1 MFYRAAT
8 RQIEECCRLAQLEDN
23 SPRQPSVKTT
33 LPCLSLGLHQAG
45 DWATERDQADWMKYI
60 SFVQTFIHY
69 DVIPWA
75 DAIHVQLIDKNVQEL
90 INEKNNKSVFK
101 LYHCCMI

>member
-1 MFYRAAT
+1 MYDLY
-8 RQIEECCRLAQLEDN
+8 QYN
-23 SPRQPSVKTT
+23 S
-33 LPCLSLGLHQAG
+33 
-45 DWATERDQADWMKYI
+45 

-101 LYHCCMI
+101 LYHCCMIWILDKQNRVFALIERSLQLQAWLHKHKFSRVVQ

>member
-1 MFYRAAT
+1 MINSLS
-8 RQIEECCRLAQLEDN
+8 IETTGVPLSSGN
-23 SPRQPSVKTT
+23 SFTVKISNYINS
-33 LPCLSLGLHQAG
+33 LPMYDLYQYNS
-45 DWATERDQADWMKYI
+45 